1 VKVRISSFRILGILG
16 LLSFLC
22 FPAAAQESKGEQIA
36 RLKSGGFVS
45 FKTTTEPASAQEY
58 SFSGAEIDSNVV
70 HRVLLD
76 KSGAFYFGY
85 DLEVEPLLESRE
97 FQVRVL
103 PLSREFE
110 EQLRARKNFKA
121 KPFGPDSR
129 LAPIS
134 KSSSIEI
141 LKDGDAVALDVLV
154 NPDTHVKIVDLIS
167 VSYDYLSLRQEVLSS
182 GPPRDYS
189 LNDVE
194 LRMSNYRLLI
204 NGELVTS
211 SRPTGG
217 CAGPIIWFYIPGK
230 GRFIFSMAPHE
241 GYDFKKA
248 GTIEHNKIVFN
259 VGSDRYEW
267 VSSSPVVGGG
277 GNWNLWVLQDP
288 NYVSEFLPSNDS
300 PFETGSDSSP
310 KNENDRRAAKSLKAA
325 ANAKAE
331 GFTELPPIDTQN
343 QKRSVASSAIS
354 KIGSAASAPHRLL
367 LRLIFGAADRIENL
381 LPKK

>member
-1 VKVRISSFRILGILG
+1 
-16 LLSFLC
+16 
-22 FPAAAQESKGEQIA
+22 
-36 RLKSGGFVS
+36 
-45 FKTTTEPASAQEY
+45 
-58 SFSGAEIDSNVV
+58 
-70 HRVLLD
+70 
-76 KSGAFYFGY
+76 
-85 DLEVEPLLESRE
+85 
-97 FQVRVL
+97 
-103 PLSREFE
+103 
-110 EQLRARKNFKA
+110 
-121 KPFGPDSR
+121 

-134 KSSSIEI
+134 QSSTIEI

-277 GNWNLWVLQDP
+277 GNWKSMGVAGSKLCFR
-288 NYVSEFLPSNDS
+288 VSSHQPI
-300 PFETGSDSSP
+300 
-310 KNENDRRAAKSLKAA
+310 RRLKP
-325 ANAKAE
+325 
-331 GFTELPPIDTQN
+331 GPIAHRKMEMGGAL
-343 QKRSVASSAIS
+343 QKRENSS
-354 KIGSAASAPHRLL
+354 
-367 LRLIFGAADRIENL
+367 EC
-381 LPKK
+381 